1 LLLRFALFR
10 QWVPNTYFA
19 KINVDAQWAS
29 GLDYVRQFWKANGVA
44 YFLCP
49 LPAYAFVAGQTR
61 LAAIAALAQM
71 AFTNAFAVLSGGD
84 WMRHWRFLQPM
95 QGPDWALCLLG
106 FLALFSMRRREP
118 VRRPLARRPFL
129 LLAAI
134 LPLAT
139 AGPEERASRV
149 RTCAKEHDV
158 DMRRISRVA
167 DLYHRLGDRLDLGRP
182 LLIADVDVGG
192 MSYPPGI
199 DVLDTGGLADNVFGY
214 SWTRRPSE
222 IVDYFFQERR
232 PDTFHLHGGWVGAR
246 PIYLFSPFPYDFRVM
261 GPAFMDQLGVCWL
274 TAIRA
279 DLVDPPSAPVL
290 PAQARLGSLQILG
303 LSSVGADS
311 RVLFVHALQ
320 SSTGAP
326 PGLKVKDVSHHDWK
340 VEWHTGH
347 EVDAGPV
354 GSLVLGMVEL
364 PANALPAQFEPTG
377 IRLTDWPSVES
388 APADAASMTR
398 LPLFRLASR
407 RAPRCDVS
415 AYLDPRASVGARARG
430 AALLAQ
436 VCGGG
441 FLRDDR
447 ERMAEQI
454 GSEASELVFSDDR
467 YDAYR
472 VFPAL
477 GLPISTSMRRHLDR
491 ERARHT
497 YLDEI
502 ALAWAATALRPSE
515 LSPEQA
521 RAGLGALFLARQ
533 FDRVLLTAL
542 SRDLARRPEVQD
554 LLCDTVAALGL
565 RPWLMAGLSCSDN
578 SNYPL
583 RVFRQGFEN
592 ASDPSLHFDGISRTW
607 LVSRPPTPVL
617 GGQGRSFLF
626 IPPCRKDPCGE
637 VTWGPLPWPGSRF
650 GVLLAGP
657 GQGTSVVV
665 DALEA
670 SGWREIGRVGAP
682 ASATVLTPQT
692 VRLPV
697 RGHGEVR
704 VRIANRSKQDAMLV
718 DAPTFLD
725 LGD

>member
-1 LLLRFALFR
+1 
-10 QWVPNTYFA
+10 
-19 KINVDAQWAS
+19 
-29 GLDYVRQFWKANGVA
+29 
-44 YFLCP
+44 
-49 LPAYAFVAGQTR
+49 
-61 LAAIAALAQM
+61 
-71 AFTNAFAVLSGGD
+71 
-84 WMRHWRFLQPM
+84 
-95 QGPDWALCLLG
+95 
-106 FLALFSMRRREP
+106 
-118 VRRPLARRPFL
+118 
-129 LLAAI
+129 
-134 LPLAT
+134 
-139 AGPEERASRV
+139 
-149 RTCAKEHDV
+149 
-158 DMRRISRVA
+158 
-167 DLYHRLGDRLDLGRP
+167 
-182 LLIADVDVGG
+182 
-192 MSYPPGI
+192 
-199 DVLDTGGLADNVFGY
+199 
-214 SWTRRPSE
+214 
-222 IVDYFFQERR
+222 
-232 PDTFHLHGGWVGAR
+232 
-246 PIYLFSPFPYDFRVM
+246 
-261 GPAFMDQLGVCWL
+261 
-274 TAIRA
+274 
-279 DLVDPPSAPVL
+279 
-290 PAQARLGSLQILG
+290 
-303 LSSVGADS
+303 
-311 RVLFVHALQ
+311 
-320 SSTGAP
+320 
-326 PGLKVKDVSHHDWK
+326 
-340 VEWHTGH
+340 
-347 EVDAGPV
+347 
-354 GSLVLGMVEL
+354 
-364 PANALPAQFEPTG
+364 
-377 IRLTDWPSVES
+377 
-388 APADAASMTR
+388 
-398 LPLFRLASR
+398 
-407 RAPRCDVS
+407 
-415 AYLDPRASVGARARG
+415 
-430 AALLAQ
+430 
-436 VCGGG
+436 
-441 FLRDDR
+441 
-447 ERMAEQI
+447 
-454 GSEASELVFSDDR
+454 
-467 YDAYR
+467 
-472 VFPAL
+472 
-477 GLPISTSMRRHLDR
+477 
-491 ERARHT
+491 
-497 YLDEI
+497 
-502 ALAWAATALRPSE
+502 